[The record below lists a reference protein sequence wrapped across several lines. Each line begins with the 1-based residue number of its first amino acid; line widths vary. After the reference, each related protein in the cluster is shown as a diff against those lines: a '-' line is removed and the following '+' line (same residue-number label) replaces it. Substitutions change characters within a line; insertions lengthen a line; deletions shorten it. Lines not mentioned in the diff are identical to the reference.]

1 MNRSSEDAGVRL
13 QVYLA
18 RCGLGSRRS
27 CETYIERGKVAING
41 SPVTRAGEKVL
52 STDVVTVDGK
62 KVVPVSNKIYIAVHK
77 PREFLVS
84 NSDPEGRPLVQELF
98 RSAIKERLFHVGRLD
113 YLSTGLILYTND
125 GEFSKLV
132 SHPRAQIEKEYL
144 VETGRAMEDEFL
156 RMYSRGIRVGEIIY
170 RCKSYVLRGPH
181 SAIITLTEGKNR
193 EIRTVFASRNIRLK
207 RVHRLRIGPLTLRGI
222 PPGHF
227 RRLTEREVRWFYEHS
242 TPREERVPLRRPEP
256 VVPVQGETRPVDRK
270 SLRGPKPKYH
280 SEKPGAPRPDNRPGS
295 RKPHRSSR
303 TVTGRTATGRHER
316 GPERKQPPKRPGTK
330 RRQERTDKHRQE
342 RRDW

>member
-1 MNRSSEDAGVRL
+1 M
-13 QVYLA
+13 
-18 RCGLGSRRS
+18 
-27 CETYIERGKVAING
+27 
-41 SPVTRAGEKVL
+41 RAGEKVL
-52 STDVVTVDGK
+52 PGDVVTVDGN
-62 KVVPVSNKIYIAVHK
+62 KVVPAKNKIYIAVHK

-84 NSDPEGRPLVQELF
+84 NSDPEGRPLLQDLF

-113 YLSTGLILYTND
+113 FLSTGLILFTND

-170 RCKSYVLRGPH
+170 RCRSYVLRGPH

-193 EIRTVFASRNIRLK
+193 EIRNVFASRNIRLK

-227 RRLTEREVRWFYEHS
+227 RRLTEREVQWFFDHS
-242 TPREERVPLRRPEP
+242 TPHEEREPLRSQNPVAAPPE
-256 VVPVQGETRPVDRK
+256 GERPVSREPPHGA
-270 SLRGPKPKYH
+270 RRPYR

-295 RKPHRSSR
+295 RKRSR
-303 TVTGRTATGRHER
+303 PAPGHGPDQQAIHGARRPPTGPSHD
-316 GPERKQPPKRPGTK
+316 KKRPGTK
-330 RRQERTDKHRQE
+330 RRQERQAPERLEERPENKRRPQGRPGKPRQE
-342 RRDW
+342 RPGKPRQERPENKRRQERQDW